1 MFMNIVYLP
10 STKDDL
16 IWFHHYYT
24 HVFPEGSVKALRKF
38 DAMAEI
44 LSVNPFIGKKITG
57 KVRKLTIPKTPF
69 SYIYQITST
78 QIEILRIWDDR
89 KTR

>member
-1 MFMNIVYLP
+1 MNIIYLP

-24 HVFPEGSVKALRKF
+24 QIFPEGSQKALSKF
-38 DAMAEI
+38 DAIAEI
-44 LSVNPFIGKKITG
+44 LVLNPFIGRKIKDG
-57 KVRKLTIPKTPF
+57 VRILTIPKTPF
-69 SYIYQITST
+69 SYIYQVTTT

-89 KTR
+89 KNNE

>member
-1 MFMNIVYLP
+1 MNIVYLP

-24 HVFPEGSVKALRKF
+24 QVFPEGSEKALSKF

-44 LSVNPFIGKKITG
+44 LKVNPFVGSKTKG
-57 KVRKLTIPKTPF
+57 EVRKLTIPKTPF
-69 SYIYQITST
+69 SYIYQVTAT

-89 KTR
+89 KDDE